1 MILWNIISI
10 VLIILTQ
17 REAYKNNWRWPKF
30 NSIATIAVLWF
41 LGSLGLFLI
50 GGK

>member
-1 MILWNIISI
+1 LDGNLISI
-10 VLIILTQ
+10 VLIILTLV
-17 REAYKNNWRWPKF
+17 EAYKKSWYRPKF